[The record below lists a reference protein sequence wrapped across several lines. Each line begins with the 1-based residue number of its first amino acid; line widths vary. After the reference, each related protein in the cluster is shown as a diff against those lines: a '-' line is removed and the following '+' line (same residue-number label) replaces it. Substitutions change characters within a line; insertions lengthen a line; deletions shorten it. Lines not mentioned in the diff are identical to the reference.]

1 MWTKIL
7 EIDLTHKNFHILEE
21 EELFHR
27 AMGGTAVATRLL
39 ERYCDPAGDPLGPD
53 NPIILAIGPF
63 SNILPVATK
72 TTALFKSPH
81 TGELGETHAGGR
93 FAMAIYNAGFSALVI
108 KGAAAEPVVLD
119 IDEDQV
125 IFRSARSLWGQSA
138 PATERILRA
147 RDWAQP
153 GKKSILRIG
162 PAGERLSSYACATVD
177 TQRHFGRLG
186 LGAVMGSKKLK
197 ALVIGGNKYQK
208 ISDKKRFKELY
219 DSIYESV
226 VSSGVMR
233 KYHDLGTAGNI
244 LKLNHNLGLP
254 TRNFNQPWFEGAD
267 KISGEVFGDR
277 YLSRQIA
284 CAHCQCGCIHLATL
298 REQFHEEHGFKTFQV
313 SYDFELIYALGS
325 NLSIDSPDDI
335 LRLLNQVEKEGW
347 DAISLGVTLAWA
359 TEAFLS
365 GLIDTTQT
373 NGVILHFGDADTY
386 LEVLEQMARQTTNFY
401 RDLEKGAA
409 FCAARY
415 GGRDFAITFGG
426 NEGAG
431 YMTGENTITDWL
443 MGPRHSHL
451 DGAGYALDLE
461 SLTADLNIE
470 EQVKKLVAE
479 TRFRMLLNSL
489 VICLF
494 ARSVYQK
501 EVILEGLNLLWRP
514 CSSSDLETFN
524 QETLHRKYA
533 FKMKCGWQPN
543 LIEVPGKLTRVITS
557 TGKVDPESIKTR
569 AALYWRE
576 VGLQ

>member
-7 EIDLTHKNFHILEE
+7 EIDLTHKSFRILEE
-21 EELFHR
+21 QELFHQ
-27 AMGGTAVATRLL
+27 AMGGTALATHLL
-39 ERYCDPAGDPLGPD
+39 ERYADPAGDPLGPD
-53 NPIILAIGPF
+53 NPVILAIGPF
-63 SNILPVATK
+63 SNILPIATK

-81 TGELGETHAGGR
+81 TGELGESHAGGR
-93 FAMAIYNAGFSALVI
+93 LAMAIYNAGFGALVI
-108 KGAAAEPVVLD
+108 RGASSDPVVLD
-119 IDEDQV
+119 IDENQV
-125 IFRSARSLWGQSA
+125 VFHSARALWGQSA
-138 PATERILRA
+138 SATERILRA
-147 RDWAQP
+147 RDWAQS

-162 PAGERLSSYACATVD
+162 PAGERLSTYACATVD

-186 LGAVMGSKKLK
+186 LGAVLGSKKVK

-208 ISDKKRFKELY
+208 ISDKKRFKSLY
-219 DSIYESV
+219 DSIYEAV
-226 VSSGVMR
+226 VSSGVMH

-244 LKLNHNLGLP
+244 LKLNQNLGLP

-267 KISGEVFGDR
+267 KISGEAFGDR
-277 YLSRQIA
+277 YLSQQIA

-335 LRLLNQVEKEGW
+335 LHLLHKVEKEGW
-347 DAISLGVTLAWA
+347 DAMSLGVTLAWA

-365 GLIDTTQT
+365 GLLDTTQT
-373 NGVILHFGDADTY
+373 NGIILHFGDADTY
-386 LEVLEQMARQTTNFY
+386 LKVLDQMARQTTDFY

-431 YMTGENTITDWL
+431 YMTGENTFTDWL

-451 DGAGYALDLE
+451 DGAGYAIDLE
-461 SLTADLNIE
+461 CLTSDFSLE

-494 ARSVYQK
+494 ARSVYLE

-514 CSSSDLETFN
+514 CSSADLEIFN
-524 QETLHRKYA
+524 QETLQRKYA

-543 LIEVPGKLTRVITS
+543 LIEVPEKLSRVITS
-557 TGKVDPESIKTR
+557 TGKVDPESIKKR
-569 AALYWRE
+569 AALYWQE
-576 VGLQ
+576 VGL